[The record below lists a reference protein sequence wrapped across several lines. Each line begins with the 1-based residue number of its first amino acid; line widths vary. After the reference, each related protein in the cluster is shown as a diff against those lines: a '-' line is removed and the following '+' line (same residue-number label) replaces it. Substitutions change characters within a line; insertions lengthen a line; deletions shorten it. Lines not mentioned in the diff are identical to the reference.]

1 VKAGLAEHAPPRSH
15 LIFASRLA
23 AAIITYQWA
32 FMNKSSVRKIAMGS
46 VVALVACAVLYAVGG
61 PRKPPSYITAQVERG
76 DIENAVLATGVLEG
90 IKQVDVGAQVS
101 GQLKSLKVK
110 LGDQVK
116 KGQWLAEIDPLVLR
130 NTLRQAEVDE
140 EKLQAERLSTE
151 VQMKQARRLF
161 ERYKDLQAD
170 ESISRQD
177 FENAQSEYEVQQAN
191 LRSLDAQIKS
201 AQVQIDTAK
210 VNLGYTRIVAPIDGD
225 VVGIVTQEG
234 QTVIAQQLAPV
245 LLKLADLDTMTIKAQ
260 VSEADVIHISPG
272 QEVYFT
278 ILGEDK
284 RYYAKLR
291 GTEPAP
297 QNYLET
303 DASGSKPKQDT
314 AVFYNA
320 LFEVPNPDHRLRI
333 SMTAQVRIVLDT
345 AQQALTVPVAALG
358 PRNADGS
365 FVVQVLDKEGFA
377 QPRTVQ
383 AGINNNVQVQITQ
396 GLAEGDKVVVGDLTA
411 VTAEH

>member
-1 VKAGLAEHAPPRSH
+1 
-15 LIFASRLA
+15 
-23 AAIITYQWA
+23 
-32 FMNKSSVRKIAMGS
+32 MNKSKLRKTGLIT
-46 VVALVACAVLYAVGG
+46 ALVLVAGAVLYAVEA
-61 PRKPPSYITAQVERG
+61 PAKPPAYITTRAERG

-110 LGDQVK
+110 LGDKVK

-140 EKLQAERLSTE
+140 EKLKAQRASAQA
-151 VQMKQARRLF
+151 QMKQAKRLYD
-161 ERYKDLQAD
+161 RYKELQTD
-170 ESISRQD
+170 QSVSRQD
-177 FENAQSEYEVQQAN
+177 FESAESDYEMQQAN
-191 LRSLDAQIKS
+191 VRALDAEIKS

-210 VNLGYTRIVAPIDGD
+210 VNLGYTRIIAPIDGD

-245 LLKLADLDTMTIKAQ
+245 LLKLADLETMTIKAQ
-260 VSEADVIHISPG
+260 VSEADVIHITPG

-297 QNYLET
+297 QDYLET
-303 DASGSKPKQDT
+303 ESGSSASRQNS

-320 LFEVPNPDHRLRI
+320 LFEVPNQDQRLRI
-333 SMTAQVRIVLDT
+333 AMTAQVRIVLGT
-345 AQQALTVPVAALG
+345 ARNAITVPVAALG
-358 PRNADGS
+358 SRTSEGSS
-365 FVVQVLDKEGFA
+365 FVRVVDAKGFA
-377 QPRTVQ
+377 QERKVQ
-383 AGINNNVQVQITQ
+383 VGINNNVQAEIKD
-396 GLAEGDKVVVGDLTA
+396 GLVEGDQVVIGDPTA
-411 VTAEH
+411 VVAGA

>member
-1 VKAGLAEHAPPRSH
+1 
-15 LIFASRLA
+15 
-23 AAIITYQWA
+23 
-32 FMNKSSVRKIAMGS
+32 MNKSKLRKTGLITALV
-46 VVALVACAVLYAVGG
+46 VVAGVVLYAVEA
-61 PRKPPSYITAQVERG
+61 PAKPPSYITAKAERG

-110 LGDQVK
+110 LGDKVK

-140 EKLQAERLSTE
+140 EKLKAQRASAQA
-151 VQMKQARRLF
+151 QMKQAKRLYD
-161 ERYKDLQAD
+161 RYKELQTD
-170 ESISRQD
+170 QSVSRQD
-177 FENAQSEYEVQQAN
+177 FESAESDYEMQQAN
-191 LRSLDAQIKS
+191 VRALDAEIKS

-210 VNLGYTRIVAPIDGD
+210 VNLGYTRIIAPIDGD

-260 VSEADVIHISPG
+260 VSEADVIHITPG

-297 QNYLET
+297 QDYLET
-303 DASGSKPKQDT
+303 ESGSSASRQNS

-320 LFEVPNPDHRLRI
+320 LFEVPNQDQRLRI
-333 SMTAQVRIVLDT
+333 AMTAQVRIVLGT
-345 AQQALTVPVAALG
+345 ARNAITVPVAALG
-358 PRNADGS
+358 SRTSEGSS
-365 FVVQVLDKEGFA
+365 FVRVVDAKGFA
-377 QPRTVQ
+377 QERKVQ
-383 AGINNNVQVQITQ
+383 VGINNNVQAEIKD
-396 GLAEGDKVVVGDLTA
+396 GLVEGDQVVIGDPTA
-411 VTAEH
+411 VVAGA